1 MGENQI
7 ISDMR
12 RCLNC
17 IETVKNQYLL
27 LSSMTKNNDI
37 DALLDNCEMPALLY
51 TWIQQLKV
59 DIKETEIVN
68 NLSSYLRKVEMERN
82 QLQMENQRLELENVY
97 LKEDL
102 HDTQQKFRISEKAVA
117 QLEEENKHLQFLLS
131 LTMHEDNDK
140 GIVTIMETD
149 DDKLKDRKTLHNTT
163 FHNEDDFQSLFEK
176 EGKKFFL
183 FTYTSDFTIN
193 EDSKKINFNNE
204 SDNLNKTFITEGNS
218 TDLINLSPLKAEKQK
233 NEISVELISQRLKA
247 LHSVI
252 SQQGAQNNDEMACK
266 GNVEEIYIY
275 KRTHIAAML
284 NIIALIHRDLCNY
297 EEAAQLLN
305 EVLEL
310 RLGHHGEHHIGIVVI
325 LNTLAKLYD
334 KCDMDE
340 AAEAANRKA
349 LRIKE
354 EIRQRNDLQS
364 MTSQAGQTDQLSY
377 EIFTEQNQEHLNP
390 INNTRLQLLS
400 TEITKS
406 STRS

>member
-163 FHNEDDFQSLFEK
+163 FHNEDDFQS
-176 EGKKFFL
+176 
-183 FTYTSDFTIN
+183 
-193 EDSKKINFNNE
+193 
-204 SDNLNKTFITEGNS
+204 NS

-252 SQQGAQNNDEMACK
+252 SQQGCQNNDEMACK

-310 RLGHHGEHHIGIVVI
+310 RLDHYGEHHIGIVVI